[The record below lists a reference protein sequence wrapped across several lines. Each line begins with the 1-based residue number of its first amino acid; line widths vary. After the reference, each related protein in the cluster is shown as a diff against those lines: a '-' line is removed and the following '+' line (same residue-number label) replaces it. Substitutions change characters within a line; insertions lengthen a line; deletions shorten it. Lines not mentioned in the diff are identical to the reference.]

1 MSQQRYYTTQL
12 QAGLGLPEE
21 TRQLLQVYQ
30 TGMSASQ
37 LYDAALAS
45 GRFPLVTARR
55 LRNIV
60 AECFA
65 PRYMRDPYVA
75 ARLKSLV
82 DRLTTAELNQL
93 LFIYTARANLVLAD
107 FVREVY
113 WARYSAGRNDLQLED
128 ARTFV
133 TNSVR
138 EGKTQKPWSETT
150 IKRISS
156 YLMGCCADYESIIGP
171 YLRGAKTVVIEDPY
185 IRLQHQIQNF
195 VRFCECVLK
204 AGTVK
209 KINLI
214 TGYDDKTQLAEIAEK
229 LEELKQSL
237 LELDV
242 ELDVKLNPNM
252 HDREIRIDS
261 GWVVKIGRGLDFFQ
275 KPGGWFEVGA
285 NDLSLR
291 KCLETKV
298 DIFRA

>member
-12 QAGLGLPEE
+12 QAGLGLLEE

-30 TGMSASQ
+30 PGMSASQ
-37 LYDAALAS
+37 LYEAALAS

-82 DRLTTAELNQL
+82 DHFTTAELNQL

-133 TNSVR
+133 ANSVR

-156 YLMGCCADYESIIGP
+156 YLMGCCADYGLLTTTGRNQRSIAAYRILPKVAAYLAYDLKFSGLGDNQIVSSSDWDLFGLERTDVRDQLKRLSLQGLLIFQAASDVVHIGWT
-171 YLRGAKTVVIEDPY
+171 YKSM
-185 IRLQHQIQNF
+185 
-195 VRFCECVLK
+195 
-204 AGTVK
+204 
-209 KINLI
+209 
-214 TGYDDKTQLAEIAEK
+214 
-229 LEELKQSL
+229 EELI
-237 LELDV
+237 DV
-242 ELDVKLNPNM
+242 IA
-252 HDREIRIDS
+252 HS
-261 GWVVKIGRGLDFFQ
+261 
-275 KPGGWFEVGA
+275 
-285 NDLSLR
+285 
-291 KCLETKV
+291 
-298 DIFRA
+298 

>member
-1 MSQQRYYTTQL
+1 MSQQLYYTTQL
-12 QAGLGLPEE
+12 QAGLGLLEE

-30 TGMSASQ
+30 PGMSVSQ
-37 LYDAALAS
+37 LYEAALAS

-60 AECFA
+60 VECFA

-82 DRLTTAELNQL
+82 DHFTTAELNQL

-156 YLMGCCADYESIIGP
+156 YLMGCCADYGLLTTTGRNQRSIAAYRILPKVAAYLAYDLKFSGLGDNQIVSSSDWDLFGLERTDVRDQLKRLSLQGLLIFQAASDVVHIGWT
-171 YLRGAKTVVIEDPY
+171 YK
-185 IRLQHQIQNF
+185 NM
-195 VRFCECVLK
+195 
-204 AGTVK
+204 
-209 KINLI
+209 
-214 TGYDDKTQLAEIAEK
+214 
-229 LEELKQSL
+229 EELIDVIAQS
-237 LELDV
+237 
-242 ELDVKLNPNM
+242 
-252 HDREIRIDS
+252 
-261 GWVVKIGRGLDFFQ
+261 
-275 KPGGWFEVGA
+275 
-285 NDLSLR
+285 
-291 KCLETKV
+291 
-298 DIFRA
+298 

>member
-12 QAGLGLPEE
+12 QAGLGLLEE

-30 TGMSASQ
+30 PGMSASQ
-37 LYDAALAS
+37 LYEAALAS

-65 PRYMRDPYVA
+65 PRYMRDPQVA

-82 DRLTTAELNQL
+82 DRFTTAELNQL

-133 TNSVR
+133 ANSVR

-156 YLMGCCADYESIIGP
+156 YLMGCCADYGLLTTTGRNQRSIAAYRILPKVAAYLAYDLKFSDLGDNQIVSSSDWDLFGLERADVRDQLKRLSLQGLLIFQAASDVVHIGWT
-171 YLRGAKTVVIEDPY
+171 YKSM
-185 IRLQHQIQNF
+185 
-195 VRFCECVLK
+195 
-204 AGTVK
+204 
-209 KINLI
+209 
-214 TGYDDKTQLAEIAEK
+214 
-229 LEELKQSL
+229 EELIDVIAQS
-237 LELDV
+237 
-242 ELDVKLNPNM
+242 
-252 HDREIRIDS
+252 
-261 GWVVKIGRGLDFFQ
+261 
-275 KPGGWFEVGA
+275 
-285 NDLSLR
+285 
-291 KCLETKV
+291 
-298 DIFRA
+298 

>member
-12 QAGLGLPEE
+12 QAGLGLLEE

-30 TGMSASQ
+30 PGMSASQ
-37 LYDAALAS
+37 LYEAALAS

-60 AECFA
+60 VECFA

-82 DRLTTAELNQL
+82 DHFTTAELNQL

-133 TNSVR
+133 NNSVR

-156 YLMGCCADYESIIGP
+156 YLMGCCADYGLLTTTGRNQRSIAAYRILPKVAAYLAYDLKFSGLGDNQIVSSSDWDLFGLERTDVRDQLKRLSLQGLLIFQAASDVVHIGWT
-171 YLRGAKTVVIEDPY
+171 YKSM
-185 IRLQHQIQNF
+185 
-195 VRFCECVLK
+195 
-204 AGTVK
+204 
-209 KINLI
+209 
-214 TGYDDKTQLAEIAEK
+214 
-229 LEELKQSL
+229 EELIDVIAQS
-237 LELDV
+237 
-242 ELDVKLNPNM
+242 
-252 HDREIRIDS
+252 
-261 GWVVKIGRGLDFFQ
+261 
-275 KPGGWFEVGA
+275 
-285 NDLSLR
+285 
-291 KCLETKV
+291 
-298 DIFRA
+298 

>member
-12 QAGLGLPEE
+12 QAGLGLLEE

-30 TGMSASQ
+30 PGMSASQ
-37 LYDAALAS
+37 LYEAALAS

-65 PRYMRDPYVA
+65 PRYMRDPHVA

-82 DRLTTAELNQL
+82 DRFTTAELNQL
-93 LFIYTARANLVLAD
+93 LFVYTARANLVLAD

-133 TNSVR
+133 ANSVR

-156 YLMGCCADYESIIGP
+156 YLMGCCADYGLLTTTGRNKRSIAAYRLLPKVAAYLAYDLKFSGLGDNQIVSSADWDIFGLERPEVRDQLKRLSLQGLLIFQAASDVVHIGWT
-171 YLRGAKTVVIEDPY
+171 YKSM
-185 IRLQHQIQNF
+185 
-195 VRFCECVLK
+195 
-204 AGTVK
+204 
-209 KINLI
+209 
-214 TGYDDKTQLAEIAEK
+214 
-229 LEELKQSL
+229 EELIDVIAQS
-237 LELDV
+237 
-242 ELDVKLNPNM
+242 
-252 HDREIRIDS
+252 
-261 GWVVKIGRGLDFFQ
+261 
-275 KPGGWFEVGA
+275 
-285 NDLSLR
+285 
-291 KCLETKV
+291 
-298 DIFRA
+298 

>member
-12 QAGLGLPEE
+12 QAGLGLLEE

-30 TGMSASQ
+30 PGMSASQ
-37 LYDAALAS
+37 LYEAALAS

-65 PRYMRDPYVA
+65 PRYMRDQLVA
-75 ARLKSLV
+75 DRLKSLA
-82 DRLTTAELNQL
+82 DRFTTAEFNQL

-133 TNSVR
+133 ANSVR

-156 YLMGCCADYESIIGP
+156 YLMGCCADYGLLATTGRNQRSIAAYRILPKVVAYLAYDLKLSGLGDNQIVSSSDWDLFGLERADIRDQLKRLSLQGLLIFQAASDVVHIGWT
-171 YLRGAKTVVIEDPY
+171 YKSM
-185 IRLQHQIQNF
+185 
-195 VRFCECVLK
+195 
-204 AGTVK
+204 
-209 KINLI
+209 
-214 TGYDDKTQLAEIAEK
+214 
-229 LEELKQSL
+229 EELIDVIAQS
-237 LELDV
+237 
-242 ELDVKLNPNM
+242 
-252 HDREIRIDS
+252 
-261 GWVVKIGRGLDFFQ
+261 
-275 KPGGWFEVGA
+275 
-285 NDLSLR
+285 
-291 KCLETKV
+291 
-298 DIFRA
+298 

>member
-12 QAGLGLPEE
+12 QAGLGLLEE

-30 TGMSASQ
+30 PGMSASQ
-37 LYDAALAS
+37 LYEAALAS

-65 PRYMRDPYVA
+65 PRYMRDPHVA

-82 DRLTTAELNQL
+82 DRFTTVELNQL

-133 TNSVR
+133 ANSVR

-156 YLMGCCADYESIIGP
+156 YLMGCCADYGLLTTTGRNQRSIAAYRILPKVAAYLAYDLKFSGLGDNQIVSSSDWDLFGLERADVRDQLKRLSLQGLLIFQAASDVVHIGWT
-171 YLRGAKTVVIEDPY
+171 YKSM
-185 IRLQHQIQNF
+185 
-195 VRFCECVLK
+195 
-204 AGTVK
+204 
-209 KINLI
+209 
-214 TGYDDKTQLAEIAEK
+214 
-229 LEELKQSL
+229 EELIDVIAQS
-237 LELDV
+237 
-242 ELDVKLNPNM
+242 
-252 HDREIRIDS
+252 
-261 GWVVKIGRGLDFFQ
+261 
-275 KPGGWFEVGA
+275 
-285 NDLSLR
+285 
-291 KCLETKV
+291 
-298 DIFRA
+298 

>member
-1 MSQQRYYTTQL
+1 MSQPRFYTTQL
-12 QAGLGLPEE
+12 QAGLGLLEE

-30 TGMSASQ
+30 PGISASH
-37 LYDAALAS
+37 LYEAALAS

-82 DRLTTAELNQL
+82 DRFTTAELNQL

-133 TNSVR
+133 ANSVR

-156 YLMGCCADYESIIGP
+156 YLMGCCADYGLLTTTGRNQRSIAAYRILPKVAAYLAYDLKFSGLGDNQIVSSSDWDLFGLERTDVRDQLKRLSLQGLLIFQAASDVVHIGWT
-171 YLRGAKTVVIEDPY
+171 YKSM
-185 IRLQHQIQNF
+185 
-195 VRFCECVLK
+195 
-204 AGTVK
+204 
-209 KINLI
+209 
-214 TGYDDKTQLAEIAEK
+214 
-229 LEELKQSL
+229 EELIDVIAQS
-237 LELDV
+237 
-242 ELDVKLNPNM
+242 
-252 HDREIRIDS
+252 
-261 GWVVKIGRGLDFFQ
+261 
-275 KPGGWFEVGA
+275 
-285 NDLSLR
+285 
-291 KCLETKV
+291 
-298 DIFRA
+298 

>member
-12 QAGLGLPEE
+12 QAGLGLLEE

-30 TGMSASQ
+30 PGMSASQ
-37 LYDAALAS
+37 LYEAALAS

-82 DRLTTAELNQL
+82 DRFTAAELNQL

-133 TNSVR
+133 ANSVR
-138 EGKTQKPWSETT
+138 EGKTQKPWSEIT

-156 YLMGCCADYESIIGP
+156 YLMGCCADYGLLTTTGRNQRSIAAYRILPKVAAYLAYDLKFSGLGDNQIVSSSDWDLFGLERADVRDQLKRLSLQGLLIFQAASDVVHIGWT
-171 YLRGAKTVVIEDPY
+171 YKSM
-185 IRLQHQIQNF
+185 
-195 VRFCECVLK
+195 
-204 AGTVK
+204 
-209 KINLI
+209 
-214 TGYDDKTQLAEIAEK
+214 
-229 LEELKQSL
+229 EELIDVITQS
-237 LELDV
+237 
-242 ELDVKLNPNM
+242 
-252 HDREIRIDS
+252 
-261 GWVVKIGRGLDFFQ
+261 
-275 KPGGWFEVGA
+275 
-285 NDLSLR
+285 
-291 KCLETKV
+291 
-298 DIFRA
+298 

>member
-12 QAGLGLPEE
+12 QAGLGLLEE

-30 TGMSASQ
+30 PGMSASQ
-37 LYDAALAS
+37 LYEAALAS

-65 PRYMRDPYVA
+65 PRYMRDPHVA

-82 DRLTTAELNQL
+82 DRFTTAELNQL

-128 ARTFV
+128 ARTLV
-133 TNSVR
+133 ANSVR

-156 YLMGCCADYESIIGP
+156 YLMGCCADYGLLTTTGRNQRSIAAYRILPKVAAYLAYDLKFSGLGDNQIVSSSDWDLFGLERADVRDQLKRLSLQGLLIFQAASDVVHIGWT
-171 YLRGAKTVVIEDPY
+171 YKSM
-185 IRLQHQIQNF
+185 
-195 VRFCECVLK
+195 
-204 AGTVK
+204 
-209 KINLI
+209 
-214 TGYDDKTQLAEIAEK
+214 
-229 LEELKQSL
+229 EELIDVIAQS
-237 LELDV
+237 
-242 ELDVKLNPNM
+242 
-252 HDREIRIDS
+252 
-261 GWVVKIGRGLDFFQ
+261 
-275 KPGGWFEVGA
+275 
-285 NDLSLR
+285 
-291 KCLETKV
+291 
-298 DIFRA
+298 

>member
-12 QAGLGLPEE
+12 QAGLGLLEE

-30 TGMSASQ
+30 PGMSSSQ
-37 LYDAALAS
+37 LYEAALAS

-65 PRYMRDPYVA
+65 PRYMRDPYIA

-82 DRLTTAELNQL
+82 DRFSTAELNQL

-133 TNSVR
+133 ANSVR

-156 YLMGCCADYESIIGP
+156 YLMGCCADYGLLTTTGRNQRSIAAYRILPNVAAYLAYDLKFSGLGDNQIVSSSDWDLFGLERADVRDQLKRLSLQGLLIFQAASDVVHIGWT
-171 YLRGAKTVVIEDPY
+171 YKSM
-185 IRLQHQIQNF
+185 
-195 VRFCECVLK
+195 
-204 AGTVK
+204 
-209 KINLI
+209 
-214 TGYDDKTQLAEIAEK
+214 
-229 LEELKQSL
+229 EELIDVIAQS
-237 LELDV
+237 
-242 ELDVKLNPNM
+242 
-252 HDREIRIDS
+252 
-261 GWVVKIGRGLDFFQ
+261 
-275 KPGGWFEVGA
+275 
-285 NDLSLR
+285 
-291 KCLETKV
+291 
-298 DIFRA
+298 

>member
-12 QAGLGLPEE
+12 QAGLGLLEE

-30 TGMSASQ
+30 PGMSASQ
-37 LYDAALAS
+37 LYEAALAS

-60 AECFA
+60 VECFA
-65 PRYMRDPYVA
+65 PRYMRDLYVT

-82 DRLTTAELNQL
+82 DRFTTAELNQL

-133 TNSVR
+133 ANSVR

-156 YLMGCCADYESIIGP
+156 YLMGCCADYGLLTTTGRNQRSIAAYRILPKVAAYLAYDLKFSGLGDNQIVSSSDWDLFGLERTDVRDQLKRLSLQGLLIFQAASDVVHIGWT
-171 YLRGAKTVVIEDPY
+171 YKSM
-185 IRLQHQIQNF
+185 
-195 VRFCECVLK
+195 
-204 AGTVK
+204 
-209 KINLI
+209 
-214 TGYDDKTQLAEIAEK
+214 
-229 LEELKQSL
+229 EELIDVIAQS
-237 LELDV
+237 
-242 ELDVKLNPNM
+242 
-252 HDREIRIDS
+252 
-261 GWVVKIGRGLDFFQ
+261 
-275 KPGGWFEVGA
+275 
-285 NDLSLR
+285 
-291 KCLETKV
+291 
-298 DIFRA
+298 

>member
-12 QAGLGLPEE
+12 QAGLGLLEE

-30 TGMSASQ
+30 PGMSASQ
-37 LYDAALAS
+37 LYEAALAS

-65 PRYMRDPYVA
+65 PRYMRDPHVA

-82 DRLTTAELNQL
+82 DRFTTAELNQL

-107 FVREVY
+107 FVRDVY

-156 YLMGCCADYESIIGP
+156 YLMGCCADYGLLTTTGRNQRSIAAYRILPKVAAYLAYDLKFSGLGDNQIVSSSDWDLFGLERADVRDQLKRLSLQGLLIFQAASDVVHIGWT
-171 YLRGAKTVVIEDPY
+171 YKSM
-185 IRLQHQIQNF
+185 
-195 VRFCECVLK
+195 
-204 AGTVK
+204 
-209 KINLI
+209 
-214 TGYDDKTQLAEIAEK
+214 
-229 LEELKQSL
+229 EELIDVIAQS
-237 LELDV
+237 
-242 ELDVKLNPNM
+242 
-252 HDREIRIDS
+252 
-261 GWVVKIGRGLDFFQ
+261 
-275 KPGGWFEVGA
+275 
-285 NDLSLR
+285 
-291 KCLETKV
+291 
-298 DIFRA
+298 

>member
-1 MSQQRYYTTQL
+1 LSQPRFYTTQL
-12 QAGLGLPEE
+12 QAGLGLLEE

-30 TGMSASQ
+30 PGISASH
-37 LYDAALAS
+37 LYEAALAS

-82 DRLTTAELNQL
+82 DRFTTAELNQL

-133 TNSVR
+133 ANSVR

-156 YLMGCCADYESIIGP
+156 YLMGCCADYGLLTTTGRNQRSIAAYRILPKVAAYLAYDLKFSGLGDNQIVSSSDWDLFGLERTDVRDQLKRLSLQGLLIFQAASDVVHIGWT
-171 YLRGAKTVVIEDPY
+171 YKSM
-185 IRLQHQIQNF
+185 
-195 VRFCECVLK
+195 
-204 AGTVK
+204 
-209 KINLI
+209 
-214 TGYDDKTQLAEIAEK
+214 
-229 LEELKQSL
+229 EELIDVIAQS
-237 LELDV
+237 
-242 ELDVKLNPNM
+242 
-252 HDREIRIDS
+252 
-261 GWVVKIGRGLDFFQ
+261 
-275 KPGGWFEVGA
+275 
-285 NDLSLR
+285 
-291 KCLETKV
+291 
-298 DIFRA
+298 

>member
-12 QAGLGLPEE
+12 QAGLGLLEE

-30 TGMSASQ
+30 PGMSASQ
-37 LYDAALAS
+37 LYEAALAS

-65 PRYMRDPYVA
+65 PRYMRDPYVVS
-75 ARLKSLV
+75 RLKSLV
-82 DRLTTAELNQL
+82 DRFTTAELNQL

-133 TNSVR
+133 ANSVR

-156 YLMGCCADYESIIGP
+156 YLMGCCADYGLLTTTGRNQRSIAAYRILPKVAAYLAYDLKFSGLGDNQIVSSSDWDLFGLERTDVRDQLKRLSLQGLLIFQAASDVVHIGWT
-171 YLRGAKTVVIEDPY
+171 YK
-185 IRLQHQIQNF
+185 NM
-195 VRFCECVLK
+195 
-204 AGTVK
+204 
-209 KINLI
+209 
-214 TGYDDKTQLAEIAEK
+214 
-229 LEELKQSL
+229 EELIDVIAQS
-237 LELDV
+237 
-242 ELDVKLNPNM
+242 
-252 HDREIRIDS
+252 
-261 GWVVKIGRGLDFFQ
+261 
-275 KPGGWFEVGA
+275 
-285 NDLSLR
+285 
-291 KCLETKV
+291 
-298 DIFRA
+298 

>member
-12 QAGLGLPEE
+12 QAGLGLLEE

-30 TGMSASQ
+30 PGMSASQ
-37 LYDAALAS
+37 LYEAALAS

-60 AECFA
+60 VECFA

-82 DRLTTAELNQL
+82 DHFTTAELNQL

-133 TNSVR
+133 ANSVR

-156 YLMGCCADYESIIGP
+156 YLMGCCADYGLLTTTGRNQRSIAAYRILPKVAAYLAYDLKFSGLGDNQIVSSSDWDIFGLEPTDVRDQLKRLSLQGLLIFQAASDVVHIGWT
-171 YLRGAKTVVIEDPY
+171 YKSM
-185 IRLQHQIQNF
+185 
-195 VRFCECVLK
+195 
-204 AGTVK
+204 
-209 KINLI
+209 
-214 TGYDDKTQLAEIAEK
+214 
-229 LEELKQSL
+229 EELIDVIAQS
-237 LELDV
+237 
-242 ELDVKLNPNM
+242 
-252 HDREIRIDS
+252 
-261 GWVVKIGRGLDFFQ
+261 
-275 KPGGWFEVGA
+275 
-285 NDLSLR
+285 
-291 KCLETKV
+291 
-298 DIFRA
+298 